1 MPASP
6 PSDHDVPEGVLRV
19 SETDADGFLQDIRSG
34 DNHTAIADE
43 PLSFGGTNKG
53 MTPYCFLSAA
63 LGACTSMTI
72 RMYPRR
78 KKMALTHVSVDISHS
93 KSHFEDAETQA
104 KTKVDVF
111 ERNIHLTG
119 DLPDDERARLL
130 EVADRC
136 PVHRT
141 LEESSQIVSRLA

>member
-1 MPASP
+1 
-6 PSDHDVPEGVLRV
+6 
-19 SETDADGFLQDIRSG
+19 
-34 DNHTAIADE
+34 
-43 PLSFGGTNKG
+43 
-53 MTPYCFLSAA
+53 MTPYGFLSAA

-72 RMYPRR
+72 RMYARR

-93 KSHFEDAETQA
+93 KSHFEDAQTQA
-104 KTKVDVF
+104 KTKVDAF

-119 DLPDDERARLL
+119 DLTDDERARLL